1 MATAYLFERIIDMTK
16 AEVDQQHIEILIHN
30 CPAIPDRTQYILG
43 KSQENPLELMGQIG
57 RKLAKEVDILALP
70 CITAHYFHE
79 ELEAIVGVPI
89 IHAVRETACYLHER
103 GYDKVGVM
111 ATDGTVEM
119 GIFTKELAKYG
130 IECLY
135 PDEKGQR
142 DVMHLIYHNV
152 KAGCKIEQP
161 LLDSVSQNLF
171 GRGAQVIILGCT
183 ELSMIKKNNMI
194 GAKYLDVTE
203 VLAKCCV
210 EKCSVLKEEYRELIS
225 I

>member
-16 AEVDQQHIEILIHN
+16 ADVDQQHMEILIHN

-43 KSQENPLELMGQIG
+43 KSQDNPLELMGEIG
-57 RKLAKEVDILALP
+57 RKLAREVDVLALP

-79 ELEAIVGVPI
+79 ELEEVVGMPI

-103 GYDKVGVM
+103 GYGRVGVM
-111 ATDGTVEM
+111 ATDATVQM
-119 GIFTKELAKYG
+119 GIFTKELTKYG
-130 IECLY
+130 IDCLY
-135 PDEKGQR
+135 PDEKRQR
-142 DVMHLIYHNV
+142 EVMHLIYHNV
-152 KAGCKIEQP
+152 KAGREIEQP
-161 LLDSVSQNLF
+161 LLASVSQNLF
-171 GRGAQVIILGCT
+171 SRGAQVIILGCT
-183 ELSMIKKNNMI
+183 ELSMMKKHNMI
-194 GAKYLDVTE
+194 GSGYLDVTE

>member
-1 MATAYLFERIIDMTK
+1 MATAYFFERIIDMTK
-16 AEVDQQHIEILIHN
+16 AEIDQQHIEILIHN

-43 KSQENPLELMGQIG
+43 KSEDNPLELMGQIG
-57 RKLAKEVDILALP
+57 SKLAKEVDVLAIP

-79 ELEAIVGVPI
+79 ELEKIVGMPI

-103 GYDKVGVM
+103 GYDRVGVM
-111 ATDGTVEM
+111 ATDATVEM
-119 GIFTKELAKYG
+119 GIFTKELEKSG

-152 KAGCKIEQP
+152 KAGCEIEQP

-171 GRGAQVIILGCT
+171 DRGAQVIILGCT
-183 ELSMIKKNNMI
+183 ELSMIKKHNMI
-194 GAKYLDVTE
+194 GAGYLDVTE

-210 EKCSVLKEEYRELIS
+210 EQCSVLKEEYRELIS
-225 I
+225 V